1 MNHVE
6 DAQQVLF
13 PCDEDL
19 LLKGLPPERGI
30 VGKRQLQRR
39 FEGYEH
45 NHEIHSVAPVLDIL
59 GVVLTS
65 QFIHMLS
72 HALDMILQIALLLLG
87 RLGIDILL
95 VSHKRDLRVDD
106 GILSLRIVQ
115 DHVGLH
121 LLTSLVIL
129 QRASQFVT
137 QPRLYLIVDTFRQ
150 SLTGQQVAKDD
161 LTHITTHLVVTAQ
174 HVRQA
179 LCLLAQLLRLLHHLQ
194 HLLTE
199 RSRVSRTFLLVLTD
213 RFLHIRDGLLQR
225 LCNTRHRLRI
235 LFFQFRG
242 TRLHQLL
249 GHVLKA
255 FLVAFQFFIHLLAHQ
270 FQLPSLRLRTGVKL
284 FVLRLQMVHPAGS
297 STQLLVAHRQFDI
310 LLACYEVH
318 GIHAFIHQQVDS
330 DATYRH
336 TY

>member
-1 MNHVE
+1 M
-6 DAQQVLF
+6 
-13 PCDEDL
+13 
-19 LLKGLPPERGI
+19 
-30 VGKRQLQRR
+30 
-39 FEGYEH
+39 
-45 NHEIHSVAPVLDIL
+45 
-59 GVVLTS
+59 
-65 QFIHMLS
+65 
-72 HALDMILQIALLLLG
+72 
-87 RLGIDILL
+87 
-95 VSHKRDLRVDD
+95 
-106 GILSLRIVQ
+106 
-115 DHVGLH
+115 H

-179 LCLLAQLLRLLHHLQ
+179 LSLLAKLLRLLHHLQ

-213 RFLHIRDGLLQR
+213 RFLHIRDSFLQR
-225 LCNTRHRLRI
+225 LSDARHRLRI
-235 LFFQFRG
+235 LFLQFRG

-270 FQLPSLRLRTGVKL
+270 FQLPTLRLRTGVKL

-318 GIHAFIHQQVDS
+318 GIHAFIHQ
-330 DATYRH
+330 
-336 TY
+336 